1 VGPAVIEQQQQ
12 EVMSLLDVEGSA
24 CGLDVGQLWGK
35 LVRATGKASEVR
47 SLTSSRHPSVLLPFQ
62 YCKELLC
69 FVTGSCAVTSS
80 ALQGAGHSLWQRRAV
95 HGGFSAQCGMRV

>member
-24 CGLDVGQLWGK
+24 RGLDVGQLWGK

-47 SLTSSRHPSVLLPFQ
+47 PLTSPLRSVFLLPFQ
-62 YCKELLC
+62 YCRELLC
-69 FVTGSCAVTSS
+69 NVIGSCVVALS
-80 ALQGAGHSLWQRRAV
+80 ALQGAASFLSLAQRRAV
-95 HGGFSAQCGMRV
+95 HL